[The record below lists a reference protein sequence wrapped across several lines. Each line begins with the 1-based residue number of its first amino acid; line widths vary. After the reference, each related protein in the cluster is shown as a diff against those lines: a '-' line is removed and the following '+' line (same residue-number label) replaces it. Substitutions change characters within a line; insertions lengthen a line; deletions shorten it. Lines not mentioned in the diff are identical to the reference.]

1 MTAVSLED
9 AKVHLRVTF
18 DSDDDYITS
27 LIEAAEAYVAEIGVP
42 SEAPLPAPVLHAVK
56 LLISHWY
63 GARDAA
69 GEKPSQAIAFGVD
82 ALLQPFRE
90 QTI

>member
-9 AKVHLRVTF
+9 AKDHLRVTF

-27 LIEAAEAYVAEIGVP
+27 LIEAAEAYVAKVGVSFDTP
-42 SEAPLPAPVLHAVK
+42 IPAPVLHAVK

-63 GARDAA
+63 GSRDAA

-82 ALLQPFRE
+82 ALLAPYRE
-90 QTI
+90 VTI